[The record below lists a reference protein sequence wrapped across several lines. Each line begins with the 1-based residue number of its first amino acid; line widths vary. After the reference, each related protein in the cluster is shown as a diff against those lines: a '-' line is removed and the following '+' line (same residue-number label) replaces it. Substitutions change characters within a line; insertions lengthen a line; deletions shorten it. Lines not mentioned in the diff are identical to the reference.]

1 MEIDM
6 VKSLTS
12 LVFIVFFCA
21 ILAATF
27 RFSETMT
34 SAMAK
39 NSLAATHY
47 LATHG
52 DKSQIMFK

>member
-1 MEIDM
+1 M